1 MLTTAG
7 LLACLCTLLGSHEKR
22 GRFLVCSLHVSTVRV
37 LFYILWGRARLR
49 SCPSLLNISAGILCV
64 WIRPQLNHKT
74 EAVRAVGMLWWT
86 AEGLLSKASQVVF
99 GSLSRAFLP
108 WVVISASCSVPTV
121 LSPLFFFPLAK
132 YKGLPCQC
140 QFMEQVPTRP
150 YQALQALVESSRL
163 VSENHRRSRCI
174 MSRNSYTFVLQG
186 ELIIWTIYLGL
197 CWIHC
202 HVKSFKSKLDAFPKN
217 KISSEVMCLVK
228 DFLGKIP
235 SCTSWK
241 KLWPFQALLML
252 KFLQSNA
259 RKVGR

>member
-49 SCPSLLNISAGILCV
+49 SCPFLLNIFAFILCV

-99 GSLSRAFLP
+99 GSLSHVFLP

-259 RKVGR
+259 RKAGR

>member
-49 SCPSLLNISAGILCV
+49 SCPFLLNIFAFILCV

-259 RKVGR
+259 RKAGR

>member
-259 RKVGR
+259 RKAGR

>member
-22 GRFLVCSLHVSTVRV
+22 GRFLDCSFHVSTVRV

-49 SCPSLLNISAGILCV
+49 SCPFLLNIFAFILCV

-202 HVKSFKSKLDAFPKN
+202 HVKSLNQNWMPFLKIRSAQKLCAWWR
-217 KISSEVMCLVK
+217 
-228 DFLGKIP
+228 
-235 SCTSWK
+235 TSWVK
-241 KLWPFQALLML
+241 FHLAQVGKSCDHFRPF
-252 KFLQSNA
+252 
-259 RKVGR
+259 